1 MHTCERDFKMS
12 SSATVMSSVSG
23 GSPDPPGG
31 MGHRAR
37 HQRRGAG
44 LEAYSCLCGSFILVL
59 VTLLVVFVVGIIR
72 SSMSEDG
79 YEMGNMVF
87 MALCIAIIVMLIVTS
102 LACLCMCQKHS
113 TSPDPEGG
121 VHTKTGSS
129 RGGAYYIVGWDM
141 KILKQS
147 VFHHHCWQNYSKM
160 TTAPAVCCPLCR
172 ATPIKFPG
180 VERLKSDVKILVDR
194 FRCFKRND
202 FPPDGDTRVAMIDV

>member
-72 SSMSEDG
+72 SRQ
-79 YEMGNMVF
+79 
-87 MALCIAIIVMLIVTS
+87 VTDQIDRYLYQYQAREGEG
-102 LACLCMCQKHS
+102 LAA
-113 TSPDPEGG
+113 
-121 VHTKTGSS
+121 TKTAIYRRLFVNNYLRIFAFGHGD
-129 RGGAYYIVGWDM
+129 RYIFSL
-141 KILKQS
+141 I
-147 VFHHHCWQNYSKM
+147 F
-160 TTAPAVCCPLCR
+160 
-172 ATPIKFPG
+172 
-180 VERLKSDVKILVDR
+180 LKSMM
-194 FRCFKRND
+194 
-202 FPPDGDTRVAMIDV
+202 GRVWGHVYIYIYDYITISA